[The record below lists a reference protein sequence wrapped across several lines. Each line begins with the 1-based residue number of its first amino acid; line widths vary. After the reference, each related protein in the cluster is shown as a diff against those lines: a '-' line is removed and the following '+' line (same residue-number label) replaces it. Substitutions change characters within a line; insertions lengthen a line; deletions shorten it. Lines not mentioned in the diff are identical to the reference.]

1 MDQLK
6 PNVRAFLDEQ
16 RFAVL
21 ATLDADGSPQQSVM
35 WYQIEEDY
43 LMMNTARGRVK
54 DRNLRRDPRASFCI
68 EDGYR
73 FVTLAGTIELI
84 EDQEIAQADI
94 VRLAMRYHGPEKG
107 KAMAPDFAKQQRV
120 TLRLTI
126 RHVITNGFE

>member
-54 DRNLRRDPRASFCI
+54 DRNLRRDPRASVCI

-94 VRLAMRYHGPEKG
+94 MRLAMRYHGPEKG

>member
-1 MDQLK
+1 MDQLQ
-6 PNVRAFLDEQ
+6 PDVRAFLDEQ

-35 WYQIEEDY
+35 WYQIEEDH

-54 DRNLRRDPRASFCI
+54 DRNLRRDPRASVCI

-73 FVTLAGTIELI
+73 FVTLAGTIEQI

-107 KAMAPDFAKQQRV
+107 KAMTPDFAKQQRV

-126 RHVITNGFE
+126 RHIITNGFE

>member
-1 MDQLK
+1 MDQLQ
-6 PNVRAFLDEQ
+6 PDVRAFLDEQ

-35 WYQIEEDY
+35 WYQIEEDH
-43 LMMNTARGRVK
+43 LIMNTARGRVK
-54 DRNLRRDPRASFCI
+54 DRNLRRDPRASVCI

-94 VRLAMRYHGPEKG
+94 VRLAMRYHGPDKG
-107 KAMAPDFAKQQRV
+107 KAMAPDFAQQQRV

>member
-1 MDQLK
+1 MDQLQSD
-6 PNVRAFLDEQ
+6 VRAFLDEQ

-35 WYQIEEDY
+35 WYQIEEDH
-43 LMMNTARGRVK
+43 LIMNTARGRVK
-54 DRNLRRDPRASFCI
+54 DRNLRRDPRASVCI

-94 VRLAMRYHGPEKG
+94 VRLAMRYHGPDKG
-107 KAMAPDFAKQQRV
+107 KAMAPDFAQQQRV

>member
-6 PNVRAFLDEQ
+6 PDVRAFLDEK

-21 ATLDADGSPQQSVM
+21 ATVDADGSPQQSVM
-35 WYQIEEDY
+35 WYQIEEDHV
-43 LMMNTARGRVK
+43 MMNTARGRVK
-54 DRNLRRDPRASFCI
+54 DRNLRRDPRAAVCI

-73 FVTLAGTIELI
+73 FVTLAGTIEMI

-94 VRLAMRYHGPEKG
+94 VSLATRYHGPEKG

-126 RHVITNGFE
+126 RHVITNGFD